1 MSRNRVEK
9 AKTTGRGAEC
19 HFRYWSWWLL
29 LFASVW
35 TAGYFS
41 LAHDP
46 VALFKQN
53 WVFIPV
59 GFCGA
64 ILGNISA
71 VAAA

>member
-9 AKTTGRGAEC
+9 AKTTGRERNVILILVVVAAVVCQRVDG
-19 HFRYWSWWLL
+19 RL
-29 LFASVW
+29 
-35 TAGYFS
+35 FS